1 MQPDV
6 YLTQP
11 GEHALS
17 LEGGAGVIEA
27 VLTVPPEPRAAVAFL
42 GHPNSLQ
49 GGSMQNKVVTT
60 MARAFRDAGVPSLRL
75 NFRGVGRSEGAYDNG
90 IGESEDLLALAR
102 HWQEERPGD
111 KTVFAGFSFGSW
123 VTYRV
128 AARLPHA
135 QLFSIA
141 PPVDRYDFKTFTPA
155 PSPWDVFMGDADEVV
170 DFAEVEAFCT
180 QENLPLHRFQGTG
193 HFFHGKLLLLR
204 DAIAATLAQRDI
216 P

>member
-1 MQPDV
+1 MQPDI
-6 YLTQP
+6 YLAEP
-11 GEHALS
+11 REHALS

-60 MARAFRDAGVPSLRL
+60 LARAFRDAGVPSLRL
-75 NFRGVGRSEGAYDNG
+75 NFRGVGRSDGVYDNG
-90 IGESEDLLALAR
+90 IGESEDMLALAR
-102 HWQEERPGD
+102 HWQEQRPGD
-111 KTVFAGFSFGSW
+111 KTVLAGFSFGSW

-128 AARLPHA
+128 AAQLPHA
-135 QLFSIA
+135 LLLSIA

-155 PSPWDVFMGDADEVV
+155 PAPWEVFMGDADEVV
-170 DFAEVEAFCT
+170 AFTEVAAFCRE
-180 QENLPLHRFQGTG
+180 QNLPLHRFPDTS

-204 DAIAATLAQRDI
+204 EAIATTLEKRHI